1 MLELVKLALDITD
14 TDRDAELTNLIE
26 AALID
31 LKIAGIYV
39 PISADDCDPILKRV
53 VVTYCKLFF
62 GECEDYDRLKAA
74 YDEQKHQLQTNSNYS
89 TR

>member
-1 MLELVKLALDITD
+1 MLELVKFALDITD
-14 TDRDAELTNLIE
+14 ADRDVELTNLIE

-31 LKIAGIYV
+31 LKIAGICV
-39 PISADDCDPILKRV
+39 PVSADDCDPILKRAI
-53 VVTYCKLFF
+53 VTYCKLFF

-74 YDEQKHQLQTNSNYS
+74 YNEQKHQLQTNSNYS